1 LKYNLDKSAHS
12 VFSLQYHL
20 ILVIKYRRKALCD
33 EGLRERLKN
42 IIWDL
47 AKQLKIEIIA
57 QEPAEDHMH
66 ILFKAK
72 PAKLIIKFVEFAEVC
87 KTYPDS
93 QTNINNPRT
102 EFTTRIFDVPSP
114 ADLKHYDLAF
124 YVLKS
129 GFSTVDD
136 WLKTL
141 KDADKIPECS
151 TGRNKLFFVYH
162 IQRAL
167 PIREG

>member
-1 LKYNLDKSAHS
+1 M
-12 VFSLQYHL
+12 FSLQYHL

-72 PAKLIIKFVEFAEVC
+72 PTTDLVKVVNTFKGVTARTIRKE
-87 KTYPDS
+87 YP
-93 QTNINNPRT
+93 Q
-102 EFTTRIFDVPSP
+102 
-114 ADLKHYDLAF
+114 
-124 YVLKS
+124 
-129 GFSTVDD
+129 
-136 WLKTL
+136 L
-141 KDADKIPECS
+141 KDLLWGDSFWSDSYFIAS
-151 TGRNKLFFVYH
+151 TGQVSLDVLMAYVENQKCS
-162 IQRAL
+162 
-167 PIREG
+167 